1 MRGAA
6 IFGIVLALAACAK
19 KEAEPPPRADDPVEF
34 ESGTSQLS
42 APIEIALSDVRREL
56 EREVPRRL
64 FSISQEGAACVAP
77 ERIRIAFI
85 QLKTPEIDCDIRGH
99 ADRGRLRVRGRGE
112 IFTVTMPVTAVVRAS
127 DIGGILKNETA
138 TARARVHAD
147 VRLDVGEDWQPSARV
162 SIRYQWIDAPHFDFL
177 GRRIDLQKHADE
189 KLAPIVGRIET
200 LLERRV
206 ANFGL
211 RERMEPLWEQSFTV
225 VELNRENP
233 AVWLQVEPRALRY
246 GGYEV
251 SGETIT
257 LKLAMDALTTTAVGK
272 KPQRPAPVPLPQGS
286 PWLEDSGNLALTL
299 PVIADYAVLEPVILR
314 ALEKRAQRPF
324 DIPGLAPVE
333 ANFANIRVYGTT
345 GGRIAVGAD
354 IEARLAGSETL
365 EADGTVW
372 ITALPRNSANSRKVE
387 FAELGIHGVTSSLP
401 TELLLR
407 IARSPAYRATI
418 ADALTQNF
426 ENDFEDLLAKI
437 DTALKEKRVGDIVL
451 DASIDNVE
459 TGRLKAAGA
468 GLYLPVEATAEAA
481 LTYDPQ

>member
-1 MRGAA
+1 MRGATIFA
-6 IFGIVLALAACAK
+6 IMLALAACAK

-42 APIEIALSDVRREL
+42 APVEIALSDVRREL
-56 EREVPRRL
+56 EREIPRRL
-64 FSISQEGAACVAP
+64 FSISQEDATCVAP
-77 ERIRIAFI
+77 EKVRIAFI
-85 QLKTPEIDCDIRGH
+85 KLKTPEIECDIRGH
-99 ADRGRLRVRGRGE
+99 ADRGRLQVTGRGE
-112 IFTVTMPVTAVVRAS
+112 VFTVTMPVTAVVRAS

-147 VRLDVGEDWQPSARV
+147 VRLDVDEGWEPSARV
-162 SIRYQWIDAPHFDFL
+162 SIRYQWVDAPHFEFL

-225 VELNRENP
+225 IELNRENP
-233 AVWLQVEPRALRY
+233 AVWMQVEPKALRY
-246 GGYEV
+246 GGYDV
-251 SGETIT
+251 AGETIT
-257 LKLAMDALTTTAVGK
+257 LKLAMDALTTTAVGT
-272 KPQRPAPVPLPQGS
+272 KPQRPAPVPLPPRS
-286 PWLEDSGNLALTL
+286 PWLAQSGNLALTV

-314 ALEKRAQRPF
+314 ALEERAERPF

-333 ANFANIRVYGTT
+333 ATFSNIRVYGTI
-345 GGRIAVGAD
+345 GGRIAVGTD

-387 FAELGIHGVTSSLP
+387 FAELDIHGVTSSLP

-407 IARSPAYRATI
+407 IARSPTYRATI

-426 ENDFEDLLAKI
+426 ENDFDELLGKI
-437 DTALKEKRVGDIVL
+437 DTALKDKRIGDVVL
-451 DASIDNVE
+451 DASIESVQ
-459 TGRLKAAGA
+459 TGQLKAAGA
-468 GLYLPVEATAEAA
+468 GLYLPVEATADAA
-481 LTYDPQ
+481 LTYNPQ